1 MRRIGVLSVLLAAIG
16 FAAAAEPHRDLSWS
30 YFARET
36 EAGRDNDIARFTYGQ
51 TEAGARFALSA
62 AFRNEANFRGPYPVD
77 LMGEYLRFW
86 ESGQGIAGVGAR
98 IGWVEDRE
106 TTLEIGLGQEIR
118 RER

>member
-62 AFRNEANFRGPYPVD
+62 AFRNEPARTATQNQSRLFKSIISFSKSNDTKSRI
-77 LMGEYLRFW
+77 YLTIL
-86 ESGQGIAGVGAR
+86 QY
-98 IGWVEDRE
+98 
-106 TTLEIGLGQEIR
+106 
-118 RER
+118 